1 MIVDC
6 DVVVVGAGVAGL
18 ECARTLNAHGLAVRV
33 VEASDGVGGRVRS
46 DRVDG
51 FTVDRGFQ
59 LLNPAYPAVRA
70 RVDVRALDLRPLLP
84 GVAVRRDEGL
94 ALLADPRR
102 APRLLGPTLRSG
114 YVRPRELVALA
125 RWAAPALGPARRLLH
140 GPDETLAR
148 SLDRAGVDGAIRREV
163 LAPFL
168 AGVLAEGDGTTSAAF
183 ARLLVRMFLLG
194 TPGVPAGGMAEL
206 PAQLARDLPDV
217 VLGTRVVAVERTGG
231 ESGPATVRVRTD
243 GRSAGGNGAAD
254 GTIDARAVVVATDA
268 VTAEALVG
276 VRAPTMKGL
285 VTHWYATDEAP
296 RADAAIVVDG
306 RRQGGRRPGP
316 VVNAAVMSNA
326 APSYAPAGLHLVQV
340 TCLLDAGPAAEPPAE
355 PDVRRQAGEM
365 FGVSTATWREISRH
379 VVPGALPAQGVPLV
393 ARQEVDLGGG
403 VFVCGD
409 HRDTASLQGALVSG
423 ARTADEVRRQ
433 LSGGS

>member
-1 MIVDC
+1 MVAQC
-6 DVVVVGAGVAGL
+6 DVVVVGAGIAGL
-18 ECARTLNAHGLAVRV
+18 ECARTLHAQGLTVRV

-46 DRVDG
+46 DRIDG

-70 RVDVRALDLRPLLP
+70 RVDVGALDLRPLLP
-84 GVAVRRDEGL
+84 GVAVRRDDRL

-102 APRLLGPTLRSG
+102 APRLLRSTLRSG

-125 RWAAPALGPARRLLH
+125 RWAAPSLGPARRLVD
-140 GPDETLAR
+140 GPDTTLAR
-148 SLDRAGVDGAIRREV
+148 SLDRVGAHGAIRHEV

-168 AGVLAEGDGTTSAAF
+168 AGVLAEDDGTTSAAF
-183 ARLLVRMFLLG
+183 VRLLVRMFLLG

-217 VLGTRVVAVERTGG
+217 VLGTRVVAVERTGSEAG
-231 ESGPATVRVRTD
+231 SAAVRVRTENV
-243 GRSAGGNGAAD
+243 GAGS
-254 GTIDARAVVVATDA
+254 GTVDARAVVVATDG
-268 VTAEALVG
+268 VTAESLAA
-276 VRAPTMKGL
+276 VRAPAMKGL
-285 VTHWYATDEAP
+285 VTHWYAVDEAP
-296 RADAAIVVDG
+296 RRDAAIVVDG
-306 RRQGGRRPGP
+306 RRSGGRRPGP

-326 APSYAPAGLHLVQV
+326 APSYAPPGQHLVQV
-340 TCLLDAGPAAEPPAE
+340 TCLLGAEPPAE
-355 PDVRRQAGEM
+355 AEVRRQAGEM
-365 FGVSTATWREISRH
+365 FGVSTMTWREITRH
-379 VVPGALPAQGVPLV
+379 VVPGAPPAQPAPLA

-423 ARTADEVRRQ
+423 ARTAEAVRRR
-433 LSGGS
+433 LAGST